1 MPEEKSK
8 RSIST
13 LWVFLSVLATSP
25 ICVIFLYLGKP
36 GSARA
41 GWILSVVI
49 VLAAKVRWELHDR
62 VWFWPT
68 IILISLVHLYAL
80 IAVTW
85 TSKWIPAALIFP
97 FCAVD
102 GIAILWI
109 FQLIEK
115 LTSSQTAKEEP

>member
-1 MPEEKSK
+1 MPEETSK
-8 RSIST
+8 RSIGT

-49 VLAAKVRWELHDR
+49 VLAAKVRWELHNR

-68 IILISLVHLYAL
+68 IILISIVHLYAV
-80 IAVTW
+80 IAVPW

-102 GIAILWI
+102 GIAILGI
-109 FQLIEK
+109 LQLIEK
-115 LTSSQTAKEEP
+115 LTSSQIAKEEP